1 MILGENRHMLAESWA
16 SLIDNEF
23 LDTLASSEFNTLNN
37 QFTLLL
43 TELLITEL
51 KDFYLTLLMYI

>member
-1 MILGENRHMLAESWA
+1 MVPGEPACAGRELDILIG
-16 SLIDNEF
+16 NEF

-43 TELLITEL
+43 IEPLISES
-51 KDFYLTLLMYI
+51 KDFYLKLIVYI